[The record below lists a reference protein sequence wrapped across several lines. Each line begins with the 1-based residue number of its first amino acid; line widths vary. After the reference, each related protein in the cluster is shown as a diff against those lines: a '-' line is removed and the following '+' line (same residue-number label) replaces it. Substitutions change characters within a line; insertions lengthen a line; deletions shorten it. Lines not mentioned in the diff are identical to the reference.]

1 MSTKPNSPQDAAR
14 IGQEIRQTRIL
25 IGAARRRLET
35 AMRHARKTDDPVL
48 IKRIDFHIKELQK
61 EERALER
68 RVKN

>member
-1 MSTKPNSPQDAAR
+1 MSVKPKTPQDAVR
-14 IGQEIRQTRIL
+14 IGQETRQTRIL

-35 AMRHARKTDDPVL
+35 AMRHARKMDDPVIINRL
-48 IKRIDFHIKELQK
+48 NFFIKELHN

>member
-1 MSTKPNSPQDAAR
+1 MTTPAKDKAAR
-14 IGQEIRQTRIL
+14 IGQETRQTRIL

-35 AMRHARKTDDPVL
+35 AMRHARKIDDPVIINRL
-48 IKRIDFHIKELQK
+48 NFFIKELHN

>member
-1 MSTKPNSPQDAAR
+1 MSAKPNSPQDAAR
-14 IGQEIRQTRIL
+14 IGQETRQTRIL

-35 AMRHARKTDDPVL
+35 AMRHARKLDDPVIINRL
-48 IKRIDFHIKELQK
+48 NFFIKELHN